1 MVKKFYLNSQKGRIR
16 KGELVVQMH
25 RDDVI
30 SVKTAFEVLYLNLL
44 LDSTPK

>member
-1 MVKKFYLNSQKGRIR
+1 MAKKFYLNSQKGRIR

-30 SVKTAFEVLYLNLL
+30 SVKTAFEVFILEFI
-44 LDSTPK
+44 T

>member
-1 MVKKFYLNSQKGRIR
+1 MAKKFYLNSQKEQIR

-30 SVKTAFEVLYLNLL
+30 SVRTAFEVFIHGFII
-44 LDSTPK
+44 K